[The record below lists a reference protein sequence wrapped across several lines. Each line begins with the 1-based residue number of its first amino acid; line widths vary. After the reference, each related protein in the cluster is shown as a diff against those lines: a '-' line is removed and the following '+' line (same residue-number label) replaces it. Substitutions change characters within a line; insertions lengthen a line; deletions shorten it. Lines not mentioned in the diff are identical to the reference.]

1 MIGITKIVVCTTFHG
16 KSHLKRLL
24 TGFFSV
30 GGAYEI
36 ATASFLSL
44 SLRSETSIMV
54 NNNIAEDGDGFQAST
69 TSTFKFMLRIN
80 VKTELLKFSM
90 NFYFINK
97 IDKL

>member
-1 MIGITKIVVCTTFHG
+1 MCPMIGITKILVCTTFHG
-16 KSHLKRLL
+16 KITFKRQL

-54 NNNIAEDGDGFQAST
+54 NNNSVEDGDGFQATVSRHRRHQP
-69 TSTFKFMLRIN
+69 LN
-80 VKTELLKFSM
+80 LC
-90 NFYFINK
+90 
-97 IDKL
+97 